1 VRGSLDLLAEG
12 RPLSDLEHD
21 RRNDISLKL
30 DQIWRIEEIKAR
42 QRTRER
48 KIKEGDNNTTY
59 FFTKANQR
67 RRKKAIFCLVDGE
80 KILTENKDLIDHVV

>member
-1 VRGSLDLLAEG
+1 
-12 RPLSDLEHD
+12 LSDLEHD

-59 FFTKANQR
+59 FLPKLTKEEG
-67 RRKKAIFCLVDGE
+67 RKLFFVLWMVK
-80 KILTENKDLIDHVV
+80 KY